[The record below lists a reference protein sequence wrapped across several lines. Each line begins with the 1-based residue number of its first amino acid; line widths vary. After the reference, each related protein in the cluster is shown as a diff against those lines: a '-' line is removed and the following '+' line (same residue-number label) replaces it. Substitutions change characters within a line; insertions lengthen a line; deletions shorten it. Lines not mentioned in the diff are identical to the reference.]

1 MGVKEIFKKPFSLD
15 QLVTLMEKYRP
26 GAKTRNRKSEKL
38 ERVNSKVQ
46 SKQNERQEQ
55 AAAPSATPTTKQE
68 DEDKDKIIADL
79 KNENETLKRQVK
91 EAQDIL
97 SGLVNTGMSD
107 HYLGHTGM
115 TVRQL
120 AEKWGL
126 VEAKTTSNPKPK
138 RKDMIESMSGAYK
151 RAHPDEELP

>member
-1 MGVKEIFKKPFSLD
+1 MYSCPSFSVRDPVVLEQMKGSGIKEIF
-15 QLVTLMEKYRP
+15 T
-26 GAKTRNRKSEKL
+26 
-38 ERVNSKVQ
+38 
-46 SKQNERQEQ
+46 KQNERQQQ
-55 AAAPSATPTTKQE
+55 AAATPTTKQE

-126 VEAKTTSNPKPK
+126 IETKTTSNAKPK
-138 RKDMIESMSGAYK
+138 RKGMIESMLGAHK
-151 RAHPDEELP
+151 RAHPDEQLA

>member
-1 MGVKEIFKKPFSLD
+1 M
-15 QLVTLMEKYRP
+15 Q
-26 GAKTRNRKSEKL
+26 A
-38 ERVNSKVQ
+38 
-46 SKQNERQEQ
+46 KQNENNKTS
-55 AAAPSATPTTKQE
+55 SATPTTKQE

-79 KNENETLKRQVK
+79 KKENETLKRQVK

-115 TVRQL
+115 TVRQV

-126 VEAKTTSNPKPK
+126 IETKTTKNAKPK
-138 RKDMIESMSGAYK
+138 RKGMIESMLGAYK
-151 RAHPDEELP
+151 RAHPDEQQP